1 MEYYLLAK
9 TLHLIAVISW
19 MAGLLYLP
27 RLFVYH
33 AGTTI
38 GSESSEL
45 LKVMERRLLRA
56 IMNPAMIAA
65 WGLGIW
71 LITITGAGGP
81 GTGGWMHAKLALLL
95 GMSGLHG
102 FFAAERKKFARDQ
115 RPRKPLFY
123 RIINEV
129 VTVLMVA
136 IIVLAIFKP
145 F

>member
-1 MEYYLLAK
+1 MEFYLLAK

-27 RLFVYH
+27 RLYVYH
-33 AGTTI
+33 SGVAV
-38 GSESSEL
+38 GSETSEMF
-45 LKVMERRLLRA
+45 KVMERRLLRA

-65 WGLGIW
+65 WGIGIW
-71 LITITGAGGP
+71 LIIITGAGGP

-102 FFAAERKKFARDQ
+102 FFAAEREKFARDQ
-115 RPRKPLFY
+115 RPRSTLFY

-136 IIVLAIFKP
+136 IIVLVIFKP

>member
-27 RLFVYH
+27 RLYVYH
-33 AGTTI
+33 AGTAP

-65 WGLGIW
+65 WGFGIW
-71 LITITGAGGP
+71 LITLIGAGGP

-102 FFAAERKKFARDQ
+102 FFAADRKKFARDQ

-136 IIVLAIFKP
+136 IIVLVIFKP